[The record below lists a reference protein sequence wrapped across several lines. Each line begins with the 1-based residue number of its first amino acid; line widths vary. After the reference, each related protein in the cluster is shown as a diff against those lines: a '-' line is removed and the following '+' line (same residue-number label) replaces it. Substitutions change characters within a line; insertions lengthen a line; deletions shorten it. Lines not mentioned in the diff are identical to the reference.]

1 VSEHPRRHLIAY
13 DIADDRR
20 RLKIANLL
28 SAHGDR
34 VQYSVFVV
42 DCRPARLIRVRA
54 ELAKLIK
61 ASEDSILICDL
72 GAPESAAHGIMQYL
86 GTRRAITADKMMIM

>member
-1 VSEHPRRHLIAY
+1 MSDHPRRHLIAY

-20 RLKIANLL
+20 RTRIANYL

-42 DCRPARLIRVRA
+42 DCRPARLIRIR
-54 ELAKLIK
+54 AKLANLMNAK
-61 ASEDSILICDL
+61 EDSVLLCDL
-72 GAPESAAHGIMQYL
+72 GPPDRAAVDTMQYL
-86 GTRRAITADKMMIM
+86 GTRRLVTSDTMTIV